1 MRQPKGVEIL
11 DTVTAKAL
19 GDGYYKERLKADPV
33 AVLREEGLMIGDG
46 IKIVVHENTGD
57 TIHLVLPSEL
67 PTSIEIEEIDIT
79 IIAHHTGGM

>member
-19 GDGYYKERLKADPV
+19 GDGYYKERLKADP
-33 AVLREEGLMIGDG
+33 ATVLREEGLEIDDG

-57 TIHLVLPSEL
+57 TIHLVLPSQL

>member
-11 DTVTAKAL
+11 DTVTARAL

-33 AVLREEGLMIGDG
+33 TVLREEGLEIGDG

-57 TIHLVLPSEL
+57 TIHLVLPSQL

>member
-11 DTVTAKAL
+11 DAVTAKAL
-19 GDGYYKERLKADPV
+19 DDSDYKRRLKAEPKT
-33 AVLREEGLMIGDG
+33 VLREEGLVIEEG
-46 IKIVVHENTGD
+46 IEIVIHENTGD
-57 TIHLVLPSEL
+57 TIHLVLPSKL